1 MTEFKVGDQAR
12 HKDVP
17 DITGEVYKTAGGFV
31 YFKAG
36 DGNVGYPRK
45 EVEHVRATEEDW
57 EDDAWSST
65 DELAELRGWAK
76 GVRDMAAAEKKSAP
90 TGPYAA
96 SGYVGAF
103 EDADPAPGLEKMV
116 KAARSYP
123 TPEHGALVDAMDDL
137 LDDWSSTFDKKQ
149 RAYGP
154 KAIANAPLG
163 AAEGLLNRIHDKYSR
178 LVQLMQNPDVDD
190 LGEATADTV
199 KDMGIYCAMLV
210 LVNEGKWPGV

>member
-1 MTEFKVGDQAR
+1 MTEFKVGDQVR
-12 HKDVP
+12 HKGFP
-17 DITGEVYKTAGGFV
+17 DITGEVYEVTRWSV
-31 YFKAG
+31 YFKRD
-36 DGNVGYPRK
+36 DGVEVGYPLE
-45 EVEHVRATEEDW
+45 EVEHVHATEEDW
-57 EDDAWSST
+57 EKAAWDLAEDDAWASAA
-65 DELAELRGWAK
+65 ERAELKGWAK
-76 GVRDMAAAEKKSAP
+76 GVSDMDKAGEDPRVP
-90 TGPYAA
+90 T
-96 SGYVGAF
+96 
-103 EDADPAPGLEKMV
+103 
-116 KAARSYP
+116 
-123 TPEHGALVDAMDDL
+123 EHGALVDAMREL
-137 LDDWSSTFDKKQ
+137 LESWLDTFDKKQ

>member
-1 MTEFKVGDQAR
+1 MTDEGLCASGKMGLCIKCPDCMSTTTEFKVGDRVRLMQNP
-12 HKDVP
+12 DV
-17 DITGEVYKTAGGFV
+17 TGEVYKTAGGHV
-31 YFKAG
+31 YFKL
-36 DGNVGYPRK
+36 DNSVNVY
-45 EVEHVRATEEDW
+45 EEEDW
-57 EDDAWSST
+57 EDAAWDLAEDDAWASAL
-65 DELAELRGWAK
+65 ERAELKGWAK
-76 GVRDMAAAEKKSAP
+76 GVSDMDKAGEDPWVP
-90 TGPYAA
+90 T
-96 SGYVGAF
+96 
-103 EDADPAPGLEKMV
+103 
-116 KAARSYP
+116 
-123 TPEHGALVDAMDDL
+123 EHGALVDAMDDL

>member
-1 MTEFKVGDQAR
+1 MTDEGLCASGKMGLCIKCPDCMSTTTEFKVGDQVR
-12 HKDVP
+12 HKEFPSLV
-17 DITGEVYKTAGGFV
+17 GEVYEVTRWSV
-31 YFKAG
+31 YFKRD
-36 DGNVGYPRK
+36 DGVEVGYPLE
-45 EVEHVRATEEDW
+45 EVEHVHATEEDW
-57 EDDAWSST
+57 EDAAWDLAEDDAWASAA
-65 DELAELRGWAK
+65 ERAELKGWAK
-76 GVRDMAAAEKKSAP
+76 GVSDMDKAGKDPWVP
-90 TGPYAA
+90 T
-96 SGYVGAF
+96 
-103 EDADPAPGLEKMV
+103 
-116 KAARSYP
+116 
-123 TPEHGALVDAMDDL
+123 EHGALVDAMREL
-137 LDDWSSTFDKKQ
+137 LESWLDTFDKKQ